1 MTFKISLPSIFSS
14 KSKFARGC
22 AVIVDLDQD
31 SAVVSALC
39 AQAIRS
45 GLVTYR
51 VIHDPDVPKA
61 TCAIPAFEIDL
72 PSIYAVRL
80 DICSVD
86 AVQSLFTDLAVAGL
100 VPEWIVH
107 APTRSTSIATLT
119 MTPKELESLWRV
131 HGLSAFVI
139 GQTALKAMLLHR
151 SKRKLQRSATIIF
164 VDAIDAI
171 HSQPNF
177 SGFGAVK
184 AGVRALAQ
192 SMAREFDP
200 QGVHIAHILL
210 DEGDVSGEPAERFAQ
225 AVASTCWQIHTQA
238 KEAWTQ
244 ELELRPSSAA
254 W

>member
-1 MTFKISLPSIFSS
+1 MPFKVSLPAVFSS
-14 KSKFARGC
+14 KSKSARGC

-31 SAVVSALC
+31 SAVVSALR

-61 TCAIPAFEIDL
+61 TGTLLPLEINT
-72 PSIYAVRL
+72 PSIYAIRL

-86 AVQSLFTDLAVAGL
+86 AVQSLFTDLADVGL
-100 VPEWIVH
+100 VPEWVVH
-107 APTRSTSIATLT
+107 APARSTSIATLA
-119 MTPKELESLWRV
+119 MTPIELESLWRV

-139 GQTALKAMLLHR
+139 GQTALKAMLHHR
-151 SKRKLQRSATIIF
+151 SKRQSQRPATIIF
-164 VDAIDAI
+164 VGAADAI
-171 HSQPNF
+171 HCQPNF

-225 AVASTCWQIHTQA
+225 AVATTCWQIHTQA

-244 ELELRPSSAA
+244 ELELRPSFAA

>member
-1 MTFKISLPSIFSS
+1 MTLKISLPSIFSS
-14 KSKFARGC
+14 KSKSARGC
-22 AVIVDLDQD
+22 AVIVDMDQD

-61 TCAIPAFEIDL
+61 TGTILPLEINT
-72 PSIYAVRL
+72 PSIYAIRL

-86 AVQSLFTDLAVAGL
+86 AVQSMFADLANAGL
-100 VPEWIVH
+100 VPEWVVH
-107 APTRSTSIATLT
+107 APARSTAFTTLA
-119 MTPKELESLWRV
+119 MLPIELESLWRV

-139 GQTALKAMLLHR
+139 GQTALKAMLNHR
-151 SKRKLQRSATIIF
+151 SKQPQRPATIIF
-164 VDAIDAI
+164 VGATDAI

-210 DEGDVSGEPAERFAQ
+210 EEGDMSGETAERFAQ
-225 AVASTCWQIHTQA
+225 AVATTCWQLHTQA